1 MGTHDTTH
9 WIIALRR
16 KPAGPGKSQ
25 PEDPGADTFE
35 IICRECGDDPVLDY
49 QQVSAELQQIR
60 GPYTF
65 SAGSAAFTRHV
76 ESRHGTGEM

>member
-1 MGTHDTTH
+1 
-9 WIIALRR
+9 
-16 KPAGPGKSQ
+16 
-25 PEDPGADTFE
+25 
-35 IICRECGDDPVLDY
+35 VLDY

-65 SAGSAAFTRHV
+65 SAGSAAFDTHV